1 MLQLS
6 LGGRKVRKAKYMNEV
21 IPEAEDQSLFDMT
34 HQEIA
39 DKLKI
44 ERAGIS
50 MIEKRAMK
58 KVKALLKEK
67 GLTFEDLVEEK
78 KK

>member
-1 MLQLS
+1 M
-6 LGGRKVRKAKYMNEV
+6 RKSDYMNEV

-39 DKLKI
+39 DELNV

-58 KVKALLKEK
+58 KFKALLKEK
-67 GLTFEDLVEEK
+67 GLTFEDLIEEK

>member
-1 MLQLS
+1 M
-6 LGGRKVRKAKYMNEV
+6 RKAKYMNEV

-39 DKLKI
+39 DELKI

>member
-1 MLQLS
+1 
-6 LGGRKVRKAKYMNEV
+6 MNEV

-39 DKLKI
+39 DELNV

-58 KVKALLKEK
+58 KFKALLKEK
-67 GLTFEDLVEEK
+67 GLTFEDLIEEK

>member
-1 MLQLS
+1 M
-6 LGGRKVRKAKYMNEV
+6 RKSDYINEV

-39 DKLKI
+39 DELNV

-58 KVKALLKEK
+58 KFKALLKEK
-67 GLTFEDLVEEK
+67 GLTFEDLIEEK

>member
-1 MLQLS
+1 
-6 LGGRKVRKAKYMNEV
+6 VRKQKYINEV
-21 IPEAEDQSLFDMT
+21 IPQATDDSLFDMT

-44 ERAGIS
+44 ERGGVS
-50 MIEKRAMK
+50 QIEKRAMK
-58 KVKALLKEK
+58 KVKAILKEK
-67 GLTFEDLVEEK
+67 GLTFKDLVEEK